1 MTRAIL
7 PAQAVTSC
15 PTVEAP
21 VHGAY
26 VGRPVRKV
34 AATISG
40 RLKEIA

>member
-7 PAQAVTSC
+7 PARAVTSC
-15 PTVEAP
+15 PAVEAP

-26 VGRPVRKV
+26 VGRPVCKV
-34 AATISG
+34 AAIVSR